1 MRGRS
6 RLAVAAASISAMA
19 LVLSA
24 CGGGDNQGAGTE
36 GGTAAGG
43 NGGGE
48 IVIRGCTPENPLVPG
63 NTSETCGGDI
73 VDAFTAKLV
82 HYNTE
87 TAEPEMDIAE
97 SIETEDNQTFTVKLK
112 QGYMFHD
119 GTEVKAKNFVDA
131 WNYTAAAKN
140 GQSGS
145 YFMSAIEG
153 AEEISAEGATGETMT
168 GLEVVDDYTFTIR
181 TTEKVSNLPVRLGY
195 SAFAPMP
202 DSFFEDPEAFEDNP
216 IGAGPF
222 QVESKD
228 TQNTVLTKF
237 EDYSGDNPANVDKL
251 TFRVY
256 TEAAAAYTDVVAN
269 NLDYTN
275 EIPSDQMIG
284 EAYKSDLADRNL
296 NRASGRFAGIVFSPN
311 DEQLRDNLELRQA
324 LSMAINRDL
333 IAREIMHGSVIP
345 AKGWAPSVVDG
356 ATDSACGDYC
366 TFDEARAKE
375 LYDQSGGYEG
385 PLPLTVNGDGAHREW
400 AEAVCNSIKN
410 AVGADCIVQVTPD
423 FATFNRQ
430 IDAGELQGLFRTGW
444 QMDYPSI
451 ENFLGPIYATG
462 ADSNWSQYDNPEFNA
477 KLTEAAAAG
486 TDDEANKLY
495 QEAEQM
501 LGEDLPTTP
510 LWYPTT
516 TVGWSDR
523 VTDVKINAFGVLDF
537 SAIKVNE

>member
-6 RLAVAAASISAMA
+6 RLMIATATAGIAMLA
-19 LVLSA
+19 LSA
-24 CGGGDNQGAGTE
+24 CGGG
-36 GGTAAGG
+36 GGTQGNQAGG
-43 NGGGE
+43 QAGESGGGE
-48 IVIRGCTPENPLVPG
+48 VVIKGCTPENPLVPG

-87 TAEPEMDIAE
+87 TADPEMDIAE
-97 SIETEDNQTFTVKLK
+97 SIESDDNQNFTVKLK
-112 QGYMFHD
+112 QGYKFHD

-140 GQSGS
+140 GQAGS

-153 AEEISAEGATGETMT
+153 AEEISAEGATGETMS
-168 GLEVVDDYTFTIR
+168 GLAVVDDYTFTIK

-202 DSFFEDPEAFEDNP
+202 DSFFADPKAFEDKP

-222 QVESKD
+222 QIESKD

-237 EDYSGDNPANVDKL
+237 ADYSGEYAANVDKL

-256 TEAAAAYTDVVAN
+256 TEPAAAYTDVVAN

-284 EAYKSDLADRNL
+284 EAYKSDLTDRNL

-311 DEQLRDNLELRQA
+311 DEQLKENLQLRQA

-333 IAREIMHGSVIP
+333 IAKDIMHGSVIP

-356 ATDSACGDYC
+356 ATDSACGEYC
-366 TFDEARAKE
+366 TFDAEKAKA
-375 LYDQSGGYEG
+375 LYEESGGYDG
-385 PLPLTVNGDGAHREW
+385 PLTLTVNGDGAHREW

-410 AVGADCIVQVTPD
+410 AVGAECIVQLTPD
-423 FATFNRQ
+423 FATFNKQ
-430 IDAGELQGLFRTGW
+430 IDAGELKGMFRTGW

-462 ADSNWSQYDNPEFNA
+462 ADSNWSKYDNPDFNA
-477 KLTEAAAAG
+477 KLAEAAAA
-486 TDDEANKLY
+486 DSEDEANKLY

-501 LGEDLPTTP
+501 LGQDLPTTP

-516 TVGWSDR
+516 TVGWSDN

-537 SAIKVNE
+537 SAIKAKN